1 MILNNY
7 LLNTF
12 YLVISF
18 YILGYQV
25 RSRHLLLKILTG
37 TKPEEDL
44 SYDNINICI
53 IVGTVS
59 LIFTSVMEML
69 TYYLYNNKVVLISF
83 YHSVMSLIVPSKD

>member
-1 MILNNY
+1 MILNSY

-12 YLVISF
+12 YLLISS

-25 RSRHLLLKILTG
+25 RSRHHLLKILTG

-44 SYDNINICI
+44 SHDNINICI

-69 TYYLYNNKVVLISF
+69 TYYLYNNKV
-83 YHSVMSLIVPSKD
+83 